1 LNAIKD
7 ENLEKKGFKD
17 EKQKRITKIN
27 GRATIT
33 EEDEENPTTS
43 KKERGLGRRGA
54 VNNRNYSEEAL

>member
-1 LNAIKD
+1 MQLNAIKD

-27 GRATIT
+27 GLATIT

-43 KKERGLGRRGA
+43 KKKEDQ
-54 VNNRNYSEEAL
+54 EEEEL